1 MANQEPL
8 TFQGLLSFWLEFF
21 KSDNQSILNKT
32 HLLEGSTMRERI
44 YNPNTTHTKKF
55 YTLLIQALITSNQD
69 NLTNQQTAERL
80 NSLEI
85 KTAAGLL
92 WSTENVKG
100 VLKKLRHHEE
110 YPSRLHHN
118 LLVLVYSGIFTV
130 AETLPL
136 FTLRRAGVM

>member
-1 MANQEPL
+1 
-8 TFQGLLSFWLEFF
+8 
-21 KSDNQSILNKT
+21 
-32 HLLEGSTMRERI
+32 MRERI
-44 YNPNTTHTKKF
+44 YNPNTTHSKEF
-55 YTLLIQALITSNQD
+55 YATVIQILITSNQD
-69 NLTNQQTAERL
+69 NLTNQQTAGRL

-92 WSTENVKG
+92 WSPENVKG

-118 LLVLVYSGIFTV
+118 LLLLVYYGVFTV

-136 FTLRRAGVM
+136 FIHRRAGVM